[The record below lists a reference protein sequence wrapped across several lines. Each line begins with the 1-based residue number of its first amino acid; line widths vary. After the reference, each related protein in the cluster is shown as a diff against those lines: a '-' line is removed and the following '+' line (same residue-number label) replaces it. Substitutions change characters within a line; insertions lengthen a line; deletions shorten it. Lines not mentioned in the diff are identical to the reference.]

1 MNNIHVDTF
10 EERTTEL
17 NKRRSRKKDEMI
29 VVKDVIV
36 RYDVLWICGIVVG
49 LASTVVREWM
59 RKLKQR
65 IVSSCELDTI

>member
-1 MNNIHVDTF
+1 MNNIHVDTI

-29 VVKDVIV
+29 VGRDVIV
-36 RYDVLWICGIVVG
+36 HYDVLCIGVVVVAVSSVVG
-49 LASTVVREWM
+49 ESL

-65 IVSSCELDTI
+65 IVSSCELETI

>member
-36 RYDVLWICGIVVG
+36 RYDVLCIGVVVVAVASSVVG
-49 LASTVVREWM
+49 ESL

-65 IVSSCELDTI
+65 IVSSCELETI